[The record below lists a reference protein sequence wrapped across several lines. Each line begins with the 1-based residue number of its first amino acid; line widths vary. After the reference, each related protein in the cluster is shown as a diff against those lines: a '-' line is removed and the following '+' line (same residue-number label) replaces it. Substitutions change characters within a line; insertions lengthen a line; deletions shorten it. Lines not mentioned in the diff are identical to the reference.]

1 MHYVVVAQPWLIPL
15 DHKISVFKVNV
26 YLNEKVSVEF
36 IKLYNMDPEV
46 QQSNTEESILYYE
59 KNQAQTL

>member
-1 MHYVVVAQPWLIPL
+1 MVAQPWLIPL
-15 DHKISVFKVNV
+15 DHKISEYEAVFKVNV